1 MPVHLS
7 RKLPPRG
14 SLLTQR
20 VGAPNGLDG
29 VVGGST
35 ANASVLPGHPLRRK
49 TRKRHNFIHKDLDG
63 TGSCWRGVVEMVGI
77 QQVVGTRSM
86 SKKQRNRPRTPYPS
100 FSVGIQ
106 WSVPCGVWR
115 GTCHREFHPMEALF
129 FFSLFPLYSSLSICF
144 EEGSLT

>member
-86 SKKQRNRPRTPYPS
+86 SKKTAQQTSYSIPVVLGRDTMVCSLRSLERDMPS
-100 FSVGIQ
+100 
-106 WSVPCGVWR
+106 GVSPD
-115 GTCHREFHPMEALF
+115 GSPFFFLALPSLF
-129 FFSLFPLYSSLSICF
+129 FPLHL
-144 EEGSLT
+144 L